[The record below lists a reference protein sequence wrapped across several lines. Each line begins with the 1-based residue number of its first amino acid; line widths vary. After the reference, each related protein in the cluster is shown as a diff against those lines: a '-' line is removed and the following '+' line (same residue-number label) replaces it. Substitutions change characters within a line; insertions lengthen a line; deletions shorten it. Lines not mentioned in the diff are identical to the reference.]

1 MPSCRRDRV
10 HRPPALRKSYPATDA
25 RPTTG
30 AFGDGAFDAGTERAD
45 VGIGPYG
52 VRSAMV
58 RPTRP
63 CGTGGYKIRPYG
75 PASRPSRRGGL
86 YARPDR
92 LPPGFDDGASEG
104 GYIIRPYS
112 VSKKSVIKREG
123 GCLEMRQPPQR
134 VEKVFSPRCAYFQTF
149 EKV

>member
-1 MPSCRRDRV
+1 MG
-10 HRPPALRKSYPATDA
+10 T
-25 RPTTG
+25 
-30 AFGDGAFDAGTERAD
+30 FGDGAYDLGTERAD

-58 RPTRP
+58 RATRP

-92 LPPGFDDGASEG
+92 LPPGFDDGAFDAGTERADVG
-104 GYIIRPYS
+104 IGPYGVRS
-112 VSKKSVIKREG
+112 ATVH
-123 GCLEMRQPPQR
+123 
-134 VEKVFSPRCAYFQTF
+134 PRADI
-149 EKV
+149 